1 MREIFLIVFIVLINI
16 VGFKDIPKIKDD
28 IITAQVI
35 QNEDISKSEITD
47 NKISQDTTKN
57 REIYIWDTSIVGAYD
72 VESNKWISPYPFD
85 IYTDHERITFE
96 DVLSKEVYYIYN
108 SDNEYV
114 KDVNSIVFP
123 FSTGYSLS
131 EFEGTEELIKLNKL
145 EIDDEYMFD
154 LPISNKDILD
164 INYPGDSFAI
174 GFNRDDSSDLATRNW
189 LASSTNKIEFFAN
202 QYGNNLQ
209 NIPEKTKEVVYNMFL
224 EKGYDKV
231 IPFYKYCFQGD
242 FDNDGYDEYLTVV
255 NNDCEGNDIIVSTTG
270 AAVYFNIII
279 FQDNNNNIKFLRSYL
294 KKPDEDA
301 LNNSSENEKRY
312 SFFSSG
318 EYSLIGSED
327 EEYYSF
333 SYPEEY
339 PLISDVIIMDL
350 NSDGKFEILLEEI
363 SIRPQY
369 RVYSLGNNNC
379 YTLVMNSLLPR
390 P

>member
-1 MREIFLIVFIVLINI
+1 
-16 VGFKDIPKIKDD
+16 
-28 IITAQVI
+28 
-35 QNEDISKSEITD
+35 
-47 NKISQDTTKN
+47 
-57 REIYIWDTSIVGAYD
+57 
-72 VESNKWISPYPFD
+72 
-85 IYTDHERITFE
+85 
-96 DVLSKEVYYIYN
+96 
-108 SDNEYV
+108 
-114 KDVNSIVFP
+114 
-123 FSTGYSLS
+123 
-131 EFEGTEELIKLNKL
+131 
-145 EIDDEYMFD
+145 
-154 LPISNKDILD
+154 
-164 INYPGDSFAI
+164 
-174 GFNRDDSSDLATRNW
+174 
-189 LASSTNKIEFFAN
+189 
-202 QYGNNLQ
+202 LQ

-242 FDNDGYDEYLTVV
+242 FDNDGHDEYLTVV

-369 RVYSLGNNNC
+369 RVYSLGNNNR
-379 YTLVMNSLLPR
+379 YTLVMKTLLNR

>member
-1 MREIFLIVFIVLINI
+1 MKGRIFMREIFLIVFIVLINI

-28 IITAQVI
+28 IITTQVI

-57 REIYIWDTSIVGAYD
+57 REIYIWKSSILGGYDT
-72 VESNKWISPYPFD
+72 ESNKWISPYPLD
-85 IYTDHERITFE
+85 VVTDYERITFE
-96 DVLSKEVYYIYN
+96 DVLSKEAYYIYN
-108 SDNEYV
+108 RDNEYV
-114 KDVNSIVFP
+114 KDVSTIGFPYSIG
-123 FSTGYSLS
+123 TLLS

-154 LPISNKDILD
+154 LPISNKDILG
-164 INYPGDSFAI
+164 INYPGDSLAI
-174 GFNRDDSSDLATRNW
+174 DFGDDSSDLTTGS
-189 LASSTNKIEFFAN
+189 LFASSTNKIEFCAN

-255 NNDCEGNDIIVSTTG
+255 NNDTTVSDRNESEVVVSTTG
-270 AAVYFNIII
+270 KAAYFYIII
-279 FQDNNNNIKFLRSYL
+279 FQDNDDDIQIMEDYL
-294 KKPDEDA
+294 KTPDEDT
-301 LNNSSENEKRY
+301 LNSSSENEKRY
-312 SFFSSG
+312 FDLYCD
-318 EYSLIGSED
+318 EHLLIRN
-327 EEYYSF
+327 
-333 SYPEEY
+333 
-339 PLISDVIIMDL
+339 VAVVDL
-350 NSDGKFEILLEEI
+350 NNDGKFEILLDEF
-363 SIRPQY
+363 SIRPRY
-369 RVYSLGNNNC
+369 KVYSLGNNNC

>member
-1 MREIFLIVFIVLINI
+1 MKGRIFMREMFLIVFIVLINI

-28 IITAQVI
+28 VITAQVI

-57 REIYIWDTSIVGAYD
+57 REIYIWNAYILGGYDTK
-72 VESNKWISPYPFD
+72 SNKWISPYPLNVVKD
-85 IYTDHERITFE
+85 YERITFE
-96 DVLSKEVYYIYN
+96 DVLSKEVYYLYN
-108 SDNEYV
+108 NDNEYV
-114 KDVNSIVFP
+114 KDLSTIFFP
-123 FSTGYSLS
+123 YSPGYLLS

-189 LASSTNKIEFFAN
+189 LASSTNKIEFFAD

-255 NNDCEGNDIIVSTTG
+255 NNDTTVSNRNESEVVVSTTG
-270 AAVYFNIII
+270 KAAYFYIII
-279 FQDNNNNIKFLRSYL
+279 FQDNDDDIQIMEDYL
-294 KKPDEDA
+294 KTPDEDT
-301 LNNSSENEKRY
+301 LNSSSENEKRY
-312 SFFSSG
+312 FDLYCD
-318 EYSLIGSED
+318 EHLLIRN
-327 EEYYSF
+327 
-333 SYPEEY
+333 
-339 PLISDVIIMDL
+339 VAVVDL
-350 NSDGKFEILLEEI
+350 NNDGKFEILLEEI
-363 SIRPQY
+363 TNRPRY
-369 RVYSLGNNNC
+369 KVYSFGKNNY
-379 YTLVMNSLLPR
+379 YTLVMETLLIMTI
-390 P
+390 